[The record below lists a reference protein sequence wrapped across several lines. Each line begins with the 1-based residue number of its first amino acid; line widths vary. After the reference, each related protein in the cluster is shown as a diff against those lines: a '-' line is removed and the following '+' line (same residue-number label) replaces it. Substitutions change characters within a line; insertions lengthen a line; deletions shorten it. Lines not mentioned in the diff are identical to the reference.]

1 MTDGV
6 PRRRAGEG
14 PLTYG
19 LIVRDAA
26 GMLRTHF
33 LRVAVAALALFIAPA
48 ALIAGVGSVS
58 EQVGR
63 GTPHPLVALA
73 ATLVAVVLRLI
84 GEVGFSGYLDEAVGS
99 AYFRGRDPRIFG
111 VLRTLPWRRL
121 VVADIVVVAG
131 TVFGLGLLIVPGVAF
146 YVLVGLVGP
155 VIVQER
161 RGVIDAFRRTYRF
174 SRTAIGPILVLVA
187 LPTAVE
193 VAIHEA
199 AHDALHDQGFVLT
212 FVVVWAVTT
221 VIRGAVGLLMVAL
234 AVELMARNPYSTGR

>member
-73 ATLVAVVLRLI
+73 ATLAAVVR
-84 GEVGFSGYLDEAVGS
+84 
-99 AYFRGRDPRIFG
+99 
-111 VLRTLPWRRL
+111 
-121 VVADIVVVAG
+121 
-131 TVFGLGLLIVPGVAF
+131 
-146 YVLVGLVGP
+146 
-155 VIVQER
+155 R
-161 RGVIDAFRRTYRF
+161 RG
-174 SRTAIGPILVLVA
+174 P
-187 LPTAVE
+187 
-193 VAIHEA
+193 
-199 AHDALHDQGFVLT
+199 
-212 FVVVWAVTT
+212 
-221 VIRGAVGLLMVAL
+221 
-234 AVELMARNPYSTGR
+234 